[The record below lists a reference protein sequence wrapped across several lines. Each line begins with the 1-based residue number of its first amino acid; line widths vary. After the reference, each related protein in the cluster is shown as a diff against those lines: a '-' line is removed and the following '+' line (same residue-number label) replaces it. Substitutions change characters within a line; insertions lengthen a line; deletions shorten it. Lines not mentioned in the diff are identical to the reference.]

1 MLFVFFFQEK
11 HIGYV
16 VEHYK
21 AMVEELVFIPYDELY
36 ALIVAIYPESTR
48 FLYRNV
54 DVYVQMIRTA
64 IKETDYHNQKVAEIK
79 RMFKETQKVSPVK
92 NRKLATEFV
101 NNLYSMAGK
110 FVVYDIPGGEIRH
123 EVNFFQIVN

>member
-1 MLFVFFFQEK
+1 MGAFTSLKEALSQRIYRLEK

-36 ALIVAIYPESTR
+36 ALIVAKYPESTR

-79 RMFKETQKVSPVK
+79 RMFKEKSFPSEKQKTS
-92 NRKLATEFV
+92 
-101 NNLYSMAGK
+101 
-110 FVVYDIPGGEIRH
+110 D
-123 EVNFFQIVN
+123 